1 MLFNNS
7 FLKSKVTM
15 KFVCKLSGV
24 CLRILPHYLYK
35 KMTVDMFST
44 TLFSGIKI
52 VTTVIVNSF
61 FLGAKMILITYYSFY
76 HPQTAQHQHGK
87 KNQRYK
93 KIGQNYESIPGGLG
107 YDS

>member
-1 MLFNNS
+1 
-7 FLKSKVTM
+7 M

-24 CLRILPHYLYK
+24 CVYILPYYLFK
-35 KMTVDMFST
+35 
-44 TLFSGIKI
+44 KI

-61 FLGAKMILITYYSFY
+61 FLGAKMILITYCSFY